1 MIFATFLT
9 NLIFLTFLVNSFKK
23 PLILLLLNMVVWVGF
38 LSAQEKTT
46 SRVVVQNSDLTFQTP
61 SKKFIELGWD
71 IPNTAYLKEHHEEM
85 QQKTPFDGIM
95 LALETLDSE
104 GKKISSQHIMTTQKW
119 EPAWFETVIADLK
132 ACKFTTFTD
141 NFIRVNYTPGQ
152 IKWNDDAGW
161 KIFCEKSA
169 LCAKIAK
176 ETGLK
181 GLAIDF
187 EPYGVAIFRYDP
199 QSGQTFDEAQKI
211 ARQRGAQWM
220 KAVVAEYPD
229 MVLFTLFILDFVS
242 KPEEYDDVNA
252 ILETHY
258 YGLLPAYFNGMLDVV
273 TPEMKIVDGCES
285 GYYKNEN
292 EEYKHC
298 AWELQAIGGPALRL
312 IVPENRKKYINQV
325 QIGFGFYLDMYTN
338 PEGHQYYRGPKDGGT
353 RLDRLR
359 ENLSAARKAADE
371 YVWIYGEKQRWW
383 KPVKADEKWE
393 HWETALPCVTS
404 TILRVK
410 NPAESL
416 QKTLAEIQQTNTYVN
431 LIKNG
436 DFSVS
441 KSDKINLPAAWG
453 TWQHEPTG
461 TFSRDTNIGNGSAK
475 VTKVKQG
482 CFLQGQPVK
491 PGEYYYISVYAK
503 RQGTGQISVR
513 VRWQNVEKKW
523 VRESEDRIFSFKTV
537 NNQDWQQASGIFCV
551 PEGVAFIQCLC
562 NVSNQETENDTVWFD
577 NVLLIKLE

>member
-1 MIFATFLT
+1 
-9 NLIFLTFLVNSFKK
+9 
-23 PLILLLLNMVVWVGF
+23 MVLAGS

-46 SRVVVQNSDLTFQTP
+46 PRVVTQNLDLTFQTP

-71 IPNTAYLKEHHEEM
+71 IPNTAYLKEHHKEM
-85 QQKTPFDGIM
+85 QQTTPFDGIM
-95 LALETLDSE
+95 IALETLDSE
-104 GKKISSQHIMTTQKW
+104 GKKISSQDMMTTQKW
-119 EPAWFETVIADLK
+119 EPSWFETAIADLN

-187 EPYGVAIFRYDP
+187 EPYGVAIFRYDLL
-199 QSGQTFDEAQKI
+199 SGQTFEGAQKI
-211 ARQRGAQWM
+211 VRQRGAQWM
-220 KAVVAEYPD
+220 KAVVAEYPE
-229 MVLFTLFILDFVS
+229 MVLFTLFILDFVPHS
-242 KPEEYDDVNA
+242 EEYEDANA
-252 ILETHY
+252 KLETHS
-258 YGLLPAYFNGMLDVV
+258 YGLLPAYFNGMLDAVP
-273 TPEMKIVDGCES
+273 PEMKIVDGCES
-285 GYYKNEN
+285 GYYRNGN
-292 EEYKHC
+292 DDYIRR
-298 AWELQAIGGPALRL
+298 AWALQAIGGPALRL
-312 IVPENRKKYINQV
+312 IVPENRQKYINQV

-353 RLDRLR
+353 RLDRL
-359 ENLSAARKAADE
+359 EDNLYGARKAADE
-371 YVWIYGEKQRWW
+371 YVWIYGEQRRWW

-393 HWETALPCVTS
+393 HWETALPGITS

-410 NPAESL
+410 NPVEL
-416 QKTLAEIQQTNTYVN
+416 FRKILAEIQQTDTRVN

-441 KSDKINLPAAWG
+441 QSDKTNFPAEWG

-461 TFSRDTNIGNGSAK
+461 TFSRDANIGNGSAK
-475 VTKVKQG
+475 ATKVKRG
-482 CFLQGQPVK
+482 CFLQGHPVK
-491 PGEYYYISVYAK
+491 PGEYYFISVDAK

-513 VRWQNVEKKW
+513 VRWQDAEKKW
-523 VRESEDRIFSFKTV
+523 VHESEDGIFSFKPA
-537 NNQDWQQASGIFCV
+537 NDQGWQQASGIVCV
-551 PEGVAFIQCLC
+551 PEDVAFIQCLC
-562 NVSNQETENDTVWFD
+562 NVSNQETENDAVWFD